1 VPSLACREASRR
13 AQRLSCVCPPR
24 AVFKPHARRDAAAG
38 PAAQLWR
45 VYQRGMERW
54 LADLLQPVFDNLVAD
69 KMVPRFVQR
78 LRILEFTIDHEAP
91 YFSNMRRRTSRK
103 ARRPAPACLPLPTLT
118 LNLMRRPTCPTC
130 AAAPAAR
137 RAAPPLHACRSLP

>member
-1 VPSLACREASRR
+1 MLSLGRAR
-13 AQRLSCVCPPR
+13 AQM
-24 AVFKPHARRDAAAG
+24 
-38 PAAQLWR
+38 WR
-45 VYQRGMERW
+45 VFQRGMERW

-103 ARRPAPACLPLPTLT
+103 VRR
-118 LNLMRRPTCPTC
+118 RRD
-130 AAAPAAR
+130 
-137 RAAPPLHACRSLP
+137 LGLKKKEVLL

>member
-1 VPSLACREASRR
+1 MRLPWREVVTCCPWRVARLAGGRGARPACASLEQYTDPTRG
-13 AQRLSCVCPPR
+13 VTPP
-24 AVFKPHARRDAAAG
+24 PG
-38 PAAQLWR
+38 PPAQLWR

-103 ARRPAPACLPLPTLT
+103 ARRPGPRACCCMP
-118 LNLMRRPTCPTC
+118 
-130 AAAPAAR
+130 
-137 RAAPPLHACRSLP
+137 